1 MRKDLDKLKALGRNV
16 QSAGGYDPSVLDG
29 ADIAFICTNS
39 NEVNDE
45 VWAECKRRNI
55 LVNVCSDRFKC
66 DFYFPG
72 VVQSEGMVVGV
83 SAGGKDHRRV
93 RQLSARIRRLLEEED
108 L

>member
-16 QSAGGYDPSVLDG
+16 QAAGDYDPSVLDG

-93 RQLSARIRRLLEEED
+93 RQLKARIEEED